1 MPAVTVVDSQTT
13 GKKIAQD
20 GRDHRGDPL
29 GPVPSAEV
37 ITGKQIVL
45 EGLYPRG
52 QFWQP
57 SRPDGTEGAR
67 GPRCGSFDPVVH
79 RDTRAPR
86 DPRGRRKDHPFPSG
100 FRSLL

>member
-13 GKKIAQD
+13 GKKVAQD

-67 GPRCGSFDPVVH
+67 GPHCGSFNPVVH
-79 RDTRAPR
+79 RDTRPPR
-86 DPRGRRKDHPFPSG
+86 DPRG
-100 FRSLL
+100 